1 MKTFLLLTL
10 LLLLSLMAGAQSY
23 TYSAIVDFP
32 PSSQLGPVN
41 PATQLTIDDE
51 GNLYGTS
58 PYGGNYSCSQY
69 GCGTVFKVT
78 PAGALSVL
86 HAFSGLDGNQPRAG
100 VTRDAAGNL
109 YGTTVNGGPM
119 TYYGVLYKIAPDGTE
134 TVLYDFPNKPPYG
147 NYPTYGVT
155 LDGKGNFFSYT
166 SFTDG
171 YFNTN
176 GGSIYRFTPSSN
188 TFSIRH
194 TFSELGAS
202 TTGNGPVG
210 SLIKDKA
217 GNYYGA
223 NGTSGPAGVGTVFRF
238 IPGGALTVLYSFSSH
253 DSVSS
258 PRGSLAQD
266 AAGNLYGAGTQ
277 GIYEVLASGG
287 EKSLYVFP
295 SGIHP
300 ETTITVDAA
309 GNVYG
314 MDLYG
319 GAYGNGAVY
328 RVTPQGVGTD
338 IYSNPANGPLL
349 GDGLVMDKA
358 GNLYGVAYNGGV
370 NATGQVFKLTKNAE

>member
-1 MKTFLLLTL
+1 LA
-10 LLLLSLMAGAQSY
+10 AGAQTY
-23 TYSAIVDFP
+23 TYSTIVDFP
-32 PSSQLGPVN
+32 PSTQLGPVN
-41 PATQLTIDDE
+41 PATQLAIDDQ
-51 GNLYGTS
+51 GNLYGAS
-58 PYGGNYSCSQY
+58 PYGGNYSGSCAPY

-86 HAFSGLDGNQPRAG
+86 HAFNGLDGNQPRAG

-109 YGTTVNGGPM
+109 YGTTVNGGPLV
-119 TYYGVLYKIAPDGTE
+119 YYGVLYKIAPDGTE

-155 LDGKGNFFSYT
+155 LDGTGDFFGYT

-171 YFNTN
+171 YSNT
-176 GGSIYRFTPSSN
+176 GPGSIYKFTQSSN

-194 TFSELGAS
+194 TFSWAS
-202 TTGNGPVG
+202 ITGNGPVG

-223 NGTSGPAGVGTVFRF
+223 NGTSGPSGVGTVFKF
-238 IPGGALTVLYSFSSH
+238 TPGKALTVLYGFEGSH
-253 DSVSS
+253 DTVTS
-258 PRGSLAQD
+258 PRGSLAPD
-266 AAGNLYGAGTQ
+266 AAGNLYGAGMQ

-295 SGIHP
+295 AGIHP

-314 MDLYG
+314 MDLFG
-319 GAYGNGAVY
+319 GAFGNGAIY
-328 RVTPQGVGTD
+328 RVTPQGVETD
-338 IYSNPANGPLL
+338 IYSNPAGGPLL
-349 GDGLVMDKA
+349 GDGLVMDKL
-358 GNLYGVAYNGGV
+358 GNFYGVTYNGGI

>member
-1 MKTFLLLTL
+1 
-10 LLLLSLMAGAQSY
+10 
-23 TYSAIVDFP
+23 
-32 PSSQLGPVN
+32 
-41 PATQLTIDDE
+41 
-51 GNLYGTS
+51 
-58 PYGGNYSCSQY
+58 
-69 GCGTVFKVT
+69 
-78 PAGALSVL
+78 
-86 HAFSGLDGNQPRAG
+86 
-100 VTRDAAGNL
+100 
-109 YGTTVNGGPM
+109 M

-134 TVLYDFPNKPPYG
+134 TVLYDFPNRPPYG

-166 SFTDG
+166 SFEDG
-171 YFNTN
+171 YFNTD
-176 GGSIYRFTPSSN
+176 GGSIYKFTLSSN
-188 TFSIRH
+188 TLSIRH
-194 TFSELGAS
+194 NFSNGMG

-210 SLIKDKA
+210 SLIQDSA

-223 NGTSGPAGVGTVFRF
+223 NGTSGPAGVGTVFKF
-238 IPGGALTVLYSFSSH
+238 TPGGALTVLHGFTSK

-258 PRGSLAQD
+258 PKGSLAQD
-266 AAGNLYGAGTQ
+266 AAGNLYGAGRQ

-295 SGIHP
+295 TGVYP

-314 MDLYG
+314 FDLYG
-319 GAYGNGAVY
+319 GANGNGAIY
-328 RVTPQGVGTD
+328 RVTPQGVETD

-358 GNLYGVAYNGGV
+358 GNLYGVTYNGGV